1 MRKILMAALVVIV
14 SGCAGMQPI
23 SEADLT
29 FNAVFEVQDAPRDKI
44 FTATNIWIAENF
56 RSAKSVI
63 EYENKEEGTLI
74 GNGVIPYP
82 CSGLDC
88 VVKANWSVPFTMRV
102 DMKDQKF
109 RLTFSNIRLSWPPS
123 YSPTLG
129 AQSGHDGPVSLQGD
143 LDAIKP
149 KLLGFG
155 DELIASIRKNGSTKN
170 W

>member
-1 MRKILMAALVVIV
+1 MRKALLAFFAALL

-23 SEADLT
+23 SEADRT
-29 FNAVFEVQDAPRDKI
+29 FNAVYEVPEATKEKI
-44 FTATNIWIAENF
+44 FTATKIWIAENF
-56 RSAKSVI
+56 RSAKAVI

-88 VVKANWSVPFTMRV
+88 VAKGNWTVPFTMRV

-109 RLTFSNIRLSWPPS
+109 KLTFTNISIARPPL
-123 YSPTLG
+123 YANGVYYPAG
-129 AQSGHDGPVSLQGD
+129 NDPIHLQGD
-143 LDAIKP
+143 LDSIKP
-149 KLLGFG
+149 RLLSFG
-155 DELIASIRKNGSTKN
+155 NELITSIRNNTGPKN